1 VLTCDYCLES
11 MDRLSAVVLVLNGEN
26 YVFDKEICVLLYLVR
41 YHKQL
46 TNTELLHLMHTI
58 KAELKA

>member
-1 VLTCDYCLES
+1 
-11 MDRLSAVVLVLNGEN
+11 MDRRSAVVLVLNGEN
-26 YVFDKEICVLLYLVR
+26 YLFDKEICVLLYLVR

-46 TNTELLHLMHTI
+46 TNAELLHLMHTI

>member
-11 MDRLSAVVLVLNGEN
+11 MDRRSAVVLVLNGEN
-26 YVFDKEICVLLYLVR
+26 YLFDKEICVLLYLVR

-46 TNTELLHLMHTI
+46 TNVELLHLMQTV

>member
-11 MDRLSAVVLVLNGEN
+11 MDRRSAVVLVLNGEN
-26 YVFDKEICVLLYLVR
+26 YLFDKEICVLLYLVR
-41 YHKQL
+41 YRKQL
-46 TNTELLHLMHTI
+46 TSAELLHLMHTI

>member
-1 VLTCDYCLES
+1 
-11 MDRLSAVVLVLNGEN
+11 MDRRSAVVLVLDGDN
-26 YVFDKEICVLLYLVR
+26 YLFDKEICVLLYLVK

-46 TNTELLHLMHTI
+46 TNTELLHLMQTI